1 MDAGR
6 RLDRQVRV
14 RRQRHSVGANLAGD
28 EGMTPSSSHSV
39 ERESPVAGGPK
50 DPGRYPSVRAV
61 ATVSRKGVAGADG
74 LLRKEN
80 VSRRGDQLRWPV

>member
-1 MDAGR
+1 MRGVVWIDMSGFGVNGIQWEPTSLGTRA
-6 RLDRQVRV
+6 
-14 RRQRHSVGANLAGD
+14 S
-28 EGMTPSSSHSV
+28 TPSSSHSV

-74 LLRKEN
+74 LLCKEN
-80 VSRRGDQLRWPV
+80 VSRRSYQLRWPV